1 MTHLEKDKKKAG
13 KLATYSVILLLM
25 VIIVIII
32 AAMADSR
39 EKTFQ
44 MKIKETT
51 ETNITIQD
59 EIVTLKDE
67 NYQLQKK
74 VEELEKTVSDNFA
87 VTEINN
93 TLSEIWNLYK
103 KGNRTDAKTKYGE
116 IDINTIP
123 EASKAY
129 YEAIGKAIG
138 K

>member
-1 MTHLEKDKKKAG
+1 MGKDKKKAG
-13 KLATYSVILLLM
+13 KLATYAVILLLM

-44 MKIKETT
+44 MKINETT
-51 ETNITIQD
+51 QTNLTIQD

-74 VEELEKTVSDNFA
+74 VEELEKTVSDNSA
-87 VTEINN
+87 VMDTNKV
-93 TLSEIWNLYK
+93 LSEIWSVYES
-103 KGNRTDAKTKYGE
+103 GNKTEARTKYQE
-116 IDINTIP
+116 IDQTTIP
-123 EASKAY
+123 EEAKSY
-129 YEAIGKAIG
+129 YEVLGKLIS